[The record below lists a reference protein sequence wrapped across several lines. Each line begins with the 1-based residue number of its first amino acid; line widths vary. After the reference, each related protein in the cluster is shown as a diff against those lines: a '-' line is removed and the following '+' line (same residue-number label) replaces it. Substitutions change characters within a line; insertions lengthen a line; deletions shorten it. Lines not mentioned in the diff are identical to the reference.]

1 VDFCH
6 AMNDNDLAVHPPRP
20 VALSLPD
27 RELLIVMTKK
37 IAAAP
42 RAVAA
47 PAIIVAAE
55 TEQGRFARILIRP
68 QFKPLKDVLDKLG
81 VESPLLI
88 AAIIT
93 TNSYPMFLAKTGY
106 RVEVVKQIHE
116 QDCYSRLGPVGGIRA
131 VLPLHDT
138 ATYSTMVT
146 LVNYDSSITTT
157 ANSIEFYDDMLAEF
171 KTQLMNR
178 AGNA

>member
-1 VDFCH
+1 
-6 AMNDNDLAVHPPRP
+6 
-20 VALSLPD
+20 
-27 RELLIVMTKK
+27 MTKK
-37 IAAAP
+37 PAAAP
-42 RAVAA
+42 KAAV
-47 PAIIVAAE
+47 PAIVVAAE
-55 TEQGRFARILIRP
+55 TEHDRFTRILTRP

-81 VESPLLI
+81 VASSALVT
-88 AAIIT
+88 AIIT
-93 TNSYPMFLAKTGY
+93 TNSYPMFLGKAGY

-116 QDCYSRLGPVGGIRA
+116 QDCYSRLGPAGGIRA

-146 LVNYDSSITTT
+146 LVNYNSSITTT
-157 ANSIEFYDDMLAEF
+157 ANSVEFYDDLLAEF